1 MDKNRR
7 RTGRLGR
14 RTPGVRWGLCLAS
27 LAEQETAPHPHGT
40 TASMMAKTI
49 VEHQKLCGGEF
60 SCWQVQAARN
70 GERMQNMRR
79 RRFLA
84 TTLLLPILLFGTNG
98 ISADDVLTASD
109 RQYLSSIGYEEQS
122 NALER
127 SSTKGQRKYLHK
139 LINRPKISAKKKM
152 NLVSSYLTA
161 IGIGTVPK

>member
-1 MDKNRR
+1 MR
-7 RTGRLGR
+7 
-14 RTPGVRWGLCLAS
+14 
-27 LAEQETAPHPHGT
+27 
-40 TASMMAKTI
+40 
-49 VEHQKLCGGEF
+49 GEF
-60 SCWQVQAARN
+60 SCCQMQAARN
-70 GERMQNMRR
+70 RERMQNMRR

-98 ISADDVLTASD
+98 VSADDVLTASD

-139 LINRPKISAKKKM
+139 LINRPKISAKRKM

>member
-1 MDKNRR
+1 
-7 RTGRLGR
+7 
-14 RTPGVRWGLCLAS
+14 
-27 LAEQETAPHPHGT
+27 
-40 TASMMAKTI
+40 
-49 VEHQKLCGGEF
+49 
-60 SCWQVQAARN
+60 
-70 GERMQNMRR
+70 MQNMRR

-98 ISADDVLTASD
+98 VSADDVLTASD

-139 LINRPKISAKKKM
+139 LINRPKISAKRKM

>member
-60 SCWQVQAARN
+60 S
-70 GERMQNMRR
+70 
-79 RRFLA
+79 
-84 TTLLLPILLFGTNG
+84 LLPSAGGTESG
-98 ISADDVLTASD
+98 KDAEYEEAAVPCYDVAFAGSAFRHQWCLCRRCVD
-109 RQYLSSIGYEEQS
+109 RQ
-122 NALER
+122 R
-127 SSTKGQRKYLHK
+127 S
-139 LINRPKISAKKKM
+139 A
-152 NLVSSYLTA
+152 VS
-161 IGIGTVPK
+161 